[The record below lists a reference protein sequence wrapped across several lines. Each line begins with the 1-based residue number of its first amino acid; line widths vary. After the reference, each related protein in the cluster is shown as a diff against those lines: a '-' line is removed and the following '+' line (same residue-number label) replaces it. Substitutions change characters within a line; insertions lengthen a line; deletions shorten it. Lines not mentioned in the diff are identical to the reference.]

1 MKLEDYF
8 DFANANA
15 IRIKGTR
22 INIEHVLRDY
32 ELGASP
38 EELVLRYPTM
48 SLEQVHATILYYL
61 ANHVEV
67 QNYLK
72 RIYQQQMTEYQGW
85 LQDPSGGASEFV
97 INLRKRLATEREKL
111 SASVLDEYVDRMLYI
126 PL

>member
-1 MKLEDYF
+1 
-8 DFANANA
+8 
-15 IRIKGTR
+15 
-22 INIEHVLRDY
+22 
-32 ELGASP
+32 
-38 EELVLRYPTM
+38 M